1 MSGGAPRSRAIPHH
15 CEGRRRLVGLTE
27 RARPGVVGPLNAGTR
42 AIVIV
47 REESRRVEPTRRLD
61 LRRVRC
67 LGPKAFA
74 RWFGVRKIV
83 RGGSN
88 RFSSIS
94 LPSTKGPP
102 TPRTAYACCAR
113 QGNPALINQV
123 VQARQEVSG
132 FLHLIIR
139 RSSACRDG
147 RHLLAFQCRWRLTNV
162 ERRHCAELSLLRRP
176 SATDGS
182 RATHVYIRRTVPCRS
197 HAPLASLFP
206 WSSRRSK

>member
-1 MSGGAPRSRAIPHH
+1 M
-15 CEGRRRLVGLTE
+15 
-27 RARPGVVGPLNAGTR
+27 
-42 AIVIV
+42 
-47 REESRRVEPTRRLD
+47 
-61 LRRVRC
+61 
-67 LGPKAFA
+67 
-74 RWFGVRKIV
+74 RKIV

-102 TPRTAYACCAR
+102 TPRTAYTCCAR

-132 FLHLIIR
+132 FLHLIR

-147 RHLLAFQCRWRLTNV
+147 RHLLAACSSWRLTNV

-176 SATDGS
+176 SATDGFTS
-182 RATHVYIRRTVPCRS
+182 DTPLHSS
-197 HAPLASLFP
+197 HCSMSLARASLRPCSLEFP
-206 WSSRRSK
+206 ALEVAPTPAIKIHESPACASGVAVYSDRCDRGVCERVVPTLPNIPRSPTRWF